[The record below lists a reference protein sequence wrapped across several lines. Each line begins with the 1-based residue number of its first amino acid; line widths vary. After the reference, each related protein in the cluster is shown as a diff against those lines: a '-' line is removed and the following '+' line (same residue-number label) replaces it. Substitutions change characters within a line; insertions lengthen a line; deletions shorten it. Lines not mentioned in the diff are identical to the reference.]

1 MIDRVICGWRVRSLL
16 PLPETMPWSGPD
28 RPVDVEIRPGAV
40 PDRLGPRSADLPYI
54 EAAPDGRLLVDVM
67 PIGRFLVTPDCV
79 VVDTTFARDAP
90 EWRAFL
96 LGPVLA
102 VLCYLRGALPLH
114 AAALRVG
121 DRTIALA
128 GRSGSGKSTLAAALS
143 GRGHALITDDICA
156 CVGLSE
162 SPLLL
167 PTYPA
172 LKLSRVSLDA
182 LGIDPTNLVAIGPDF
197 EKRQVIRPQGFN
209 PAPVALDAVYLIED
223 APEGA
228 ADEIVP
234 TTGADAFT
242 RLSAEIYR
250 PPIGRLL
257 LTKPTFFGMATRL
270 ATEVATRR
278 LLRRPDFTRLQ
289 TLMDMIEADAAP

>member
-1 MIDRVICGWRVRSLL
+1 MIDRVLCGWRVRSAL

-28 RPVDVEIRPGAV
+28 RPVDLEIRPGVV
-40 PDRLGPRSADLPYI
+40 PGRVGDRTVDLPYI

-67 PIGRFLVTPDCV
+67 PIGRFLVTADCV
-79 VVDTTFARDAP
+79 VVDTTLAPDAP

-102 VLCYLRGALPLH
+102 VICYLRGALPLH
-114 AAALRVG
+114 ASALRLG
-121 DRTIALA
+121 ARTVAFA

-143 GRGHALITDDICA
+143 CRGHALITDDICA
-156 CVGLSE
+156 CVGLPGR
-162 SPLLL
+162 PLLL

-172 LKLSRVSLDA
+172 LKLSRASLEA
-182 LGIDPTNLVAIGPDF
+182 LGIGSRGLVRIGPDF
-197 EKRQVIRPQGFN
+197 EKLQLVRPQGFD
-209 PAPVALDAVYLIED
+209 PTPVTLDAVYLIED

-257 LTKPTFFGMATRL
+257 LAKPAFFSMVTQL
-270 ATEVATRR
+270 ATELPTRR

-289 TLMDMIEADAAP
+289 MLMEMIEADAAR